1 MNEFLQFALL
11 GLGFGALY
19 ALAAQGV
26 VLIYRGSGVIN
37 FAQGAMGMM
46 GAFVYYTLHYHPVEP
61 GGIIPTQ
68 RWGFWPSLIGGV
80 LVSALLGLLTYVF
93 VMRPLRRGIAAGP
106 VGGHPRCAH
115 DPVRA
120 RRHRPQDR

>member
-61 GGIIPTQ
+61 GGILPDTTVGI
-68 RWGFWPSLIGGV
+68 LALAGGRR
-80 LVSALLGLLTYVF
+80 T
-93 VMRPLRRGIAAGP
+93 RLRAARAPHLRVGHAAAPPGVP
-106 VGGHPRCAH
+106 VGATRGHPGRAH

-120 RRHRPQDR
+120 RRDRPQDR

>member
-68 RWGFWPSLIGGV
+68 RWGFWPSLVGGV
-80 LVSALLGLLTYVF
+80 LVSALLGIAFYQAVAAAERRCLAG
-93 VMRPLRRGIAAGP
+93 RPDTA
-106 VGGHPRCAH
+106 
-115 DPVRA
+115 
-120 RRHRPQDR
+120 